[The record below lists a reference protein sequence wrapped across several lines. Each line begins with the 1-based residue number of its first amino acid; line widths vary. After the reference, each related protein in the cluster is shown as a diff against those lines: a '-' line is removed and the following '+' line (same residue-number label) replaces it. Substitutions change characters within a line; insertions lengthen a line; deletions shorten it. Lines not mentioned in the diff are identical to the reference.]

1 MNKKNILI
9 IVYRGSAE
17 LDWILPILY
26 KLSSEYK
33 IFTLFNN
40 EKAYESLKK
49 NDQLYKIWKSINFSF
64 YVHSKYD
71 FLLYKLLRKIL
82 TTFKWKF
89 ADKINEFFSNKIH
102 DLKNINNKFFKNNKN
117 LNFDIVFSEWGVH
130 SGWLN
135 CIKNKLFI
143 VHYPSAPRFLINRK
157 DRNIKKDLSKP
168 RLDGNLLLLS
178 FLKDKKSWS
187 NAINEKKI
195 KYCGIPKYDDWW
207 INKIINLNK
216 FKKKNI
222 NDKKIKI
229 LLSLNS
235 LYDQKLSQDEILKFD
250 QQFNQIFSVIEKLE
264 KVKLIIKPHPVKN
277 HPKYLKILENFK
289 HLNWEIRNE
298 NLTKLSFESDIMLS
312 WYNSAAI
319 IEGLVA
325 KIPSIELWH
334 VSKRF
339 YGNYNSSV
347 FSHSGLS
354 VLAKDHLSL
363 ERLITKA
370 IKTKNAKIW
379 KKQFKKFDSIYGIKK
394 NKTQY
399 TINLIKKER
408 RKFL

>member
-17 LDWILPILY
+17 LDWILPVLY
-26 KLSSEYK
+26 KLSLEYN

-49 NDQLYKIWKSINFSF
+49 NDQLFKIWKSINLSF

-71 FLLYKLLRKIL
+71 FLLYKFLRKI
-82 TTFKWKF
+82 FSGIKWKF
-89 ADKINEFFSNKIH
+89 TNEINDFFSKKIH
-102 DLKNINNKFFKNNKN
+102 DLSKINTKFFKNKN
-117 LNFDIVFSEWGVH
+117 NLEFDLVFSEWGIH
-130 SGWLN
+130 SGWIKY
-135 CIKNKLFI
+135 IKNKLFI
-143 VHYPSAPRFLINRK
+143 VHYPSAPRFLIYRK

-178 FLKDKKSWS
+178 FSKDKKAWS
-187 NAINEKKI
+187 NLINEKKI

-222 NDKKIKI
+222 NNERKKILI
-229 LLSLNS
+229 SLNS
-235 LYDQKLSQDEILKFD
+235 LYDEKLNQEEIFKFD
-250 QQFNQIFSVIEKLE
+250 QQFNQIFSVIEKLK
-264 KVKLIIKPHPVKN
+264 KVRLIIKPHPVKN
-277 HPKYLKILENFK
+277 HPKYLKILEKFK
-289 HLNWEIRNE
+289 HLNWEVSNE

-334 VSKRF
+334 TSKRL

-354 VLAKDHLSL
+354 VLARNHLEL

-394 NKTQY
+394 NKTEH

-408 RKFL
+408 KKY